1 MSWAIDL
8 AERGYVPDVIVRLF
22 MRRLLRKRLAQ
33 DKIRSTPAGKA
44 ELMDE
49 MCKGPIAINT
59 GDANQQHYEVP
70 TGFFQL
76 MLGSRMK
83 YSCAFFE
90 DESDPLDK
98 AEDTMLALCCSRAEL
113 NDGQKILEL
122 GCGWGSLSLYLA
134 EHYPSSQ
141 ITAVSN
147 SATQRTYI
155 ETQAVS
161 RNLHNLSVIT
171 ADMNDFSTAEQFDRV
186 MSIEMFEHMRNH
198 QMLFHRISGWLKQ
211 DGKLFFHIFCHRD
224 MPYFFET
231 ESEDDWMAKH
241 FFTGGMMPSFDL
253 PARFDDHL
261 NQEKSWEVNGSH
273 YASTCEGWL
282 QNLDGRKSEAFD
294 MIARSDNPASKV
306 IQFNRWR
313 MFVMACQELFGYR
326 QGKEWHVAH
335 YLLTRNGNS

>member
-1 MSWAIDL
+1 MSLGIDL

-22 MRRLLRKRLAQ
+22 MRRLLKKRLAQ
-33 DKIRSTPAGKA
+33 DRIRSTENGKS
-44 ELMDE
+44 ELIDE
-49 MCKGPIAINT
+49 MCESPIAINT

-76 MLGSRMK
+76 MLGARMK
-83 YSCAFFE
+83 YSCALFE
-90 DESDPLDK
+90 DKSDSLDK
-98 AEDTMLALCCSRAEL
+98 AEEAMLALCCSRAEL
-113 NDGQKILEL
+113 SDGQNVLEL

-134 EHYPSSQ
+134 EHYPSSE

-155 ETQAVS
+155 ETQAAI

-171 ADMNDFSTAEQFDRV
+171 ADMNEFSTTKQFDRV
-186 MSIEMFEHMRNH
+186 MSIEMFEHMRNY
-198 QMLFHRISGWLKQ
+198 QTLFHKISGWLKQ
-211 DGKLFFHIFCHRD
+211 EGKLFFHIFCHRD

-231 ESEDDWMAKH
+231 DSEDDWMAKH

-253 PARFDDHL
+253 PKRFNGHL
-261 NQEKSWEVNGSH
+261 TQKKAWEVSGSH
-273 YASTCEGWL
+273 YARTCEGWL
-282 QNLDGRKSEAFD
+282 KQLDAKKSEAFD
-294 MIARSDNPASKV
+294 IIGGSDNPASKV

-326 QGKEWHVAH
+326 KGNEWHVAH
-335 YLLTRNGNS
+335 YLFTRNSSL